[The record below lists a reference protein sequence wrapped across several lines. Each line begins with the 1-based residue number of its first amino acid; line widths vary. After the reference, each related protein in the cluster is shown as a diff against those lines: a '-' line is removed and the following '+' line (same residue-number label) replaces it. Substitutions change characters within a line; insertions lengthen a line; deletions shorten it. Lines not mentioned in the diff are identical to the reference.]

1 VALTLYSLLLW
12 SVALPVLLAR
22 LGLRALRNP
31 AYRSRLSERFSLGAS
46 LVEPCDIWVHAVSVG
61 EVKAATPLVNELLK
75 LRPHLRILVTTMTPT
90 GTEQVAASFGDRV
103 RHCYAPYDYPFAVK
117 RFLEQ
122 ARPRL
127 LVLMETEIWPNIINH
142 CHARGIKVAM
152 TNVRLS
158 EKSARGYRAVGFLV
172 RDILAKVS
180 VFAVQSNSDQERL
193 VTLGANAARVHRTG
207 SMKFEVQLPASL
219 REVAQV
225 VRRDWGRNRPVV
237 VAGSTHQ
244 GEETM
249 LLKALM
255 HLRENFPDILL
266 VIAPRHPE
274 RFGATV
280 HEARKAGFRVN
291 RRSQQPG
298 PLHNDVLVQVAD
310 AMGELP
316 ILYAAAD
323 VAVVG
328 GSLIR
333 IRGIGGHNLLEPCAV
348 GVPVLFGPYMSNF
361 QQISRMA
368 QVRQAGLEVR
378 GEAELTAQLVRLLND
393 PSLRTTIGENG
404 LAMVSENTGATRR
417 ALDLLLPLLSQAVMN
432 EAGKV

>member
-1 VALTLYSLLLW
+1 MALTLYSLLLW

-46 LVEPCDIWVHAVSVG
+46 LAEPCDIWVHAVSVG
-61 EVKAATPLVNELLK
+61 EVNAATPLVNELLK

-103 RHCYAPYDYPFAVK
+103 CHCYAPYDYPFAVK

-122 ARPRL
+122 AQPRL

-180 VFAVQSNSDQERL
+180 VFAVQSDSDQERL

-225 VRRDWGRNRPVV
+225 VRRDWGRDRPVV

-255 HLRENFPDILL
+255 RLRENFPDILL

-280 HEARKAGFRVN
+280 REVRKAGFPVS

-298 PLHNDVLVQVAD
+298 ALHNGVLVQVAD
-310 AMGELP
+310 TMGELP
-316 ILYAAAD
+316 VLYAAAD

-378 GEAELTAQLVRLLND
+378 GEAELTMQIVRLLND

-417 ALDLLLPLLSQAVMN
+417 VLDLLLPLLNQVAMN